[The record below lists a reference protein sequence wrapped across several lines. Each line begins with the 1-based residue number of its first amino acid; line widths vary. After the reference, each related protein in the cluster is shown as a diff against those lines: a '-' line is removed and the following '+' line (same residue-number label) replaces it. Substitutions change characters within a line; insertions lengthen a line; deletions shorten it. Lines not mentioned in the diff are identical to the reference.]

1 MGLEEKTISSSGCTS
16 GSAELVSHPNNI
28 LFSNDTYRFLIF
40 LLLMLLSVRTRH
52 IDGAYVPFKVVEIE
66 GMYLK
71 QSTGNNECEF
81 YVMWAML
88 RYIGGKSEETD
99 KLVCIITFHLCLLI
113 IQQND
118 LLIHLWISSFLN
130 DNTRNITTKGG

>member
-1 MGLEEKTISSSGCTS
+1 MGLKEKTISSSKCTG
-16 GSAELVSHPNNI
+16 GSAELVNDPNNI
-28 LFSNDTYRFLIF
+28 LFSNHTYRFLIF

-52 IDGAYVPFKVVEIE
+52 IDGAYVPFKLVEIE

-88 RYIGGKSEETD
+88 RYIGGNQK
-99 KLVCIITFHLCLLI
+99 KP
-113 IQQND
+113 
-118 LLIHLWISSFLN
+118 ISWCV
-130 DNTRNITTKGG
+130 